1 MKARAPGV
9 PSRTLLYDRHRAL
22 GGRMVDFAGWE
33 MPQQYRSVREEHAAV
48 RGAAGLFDV
57 SHMGRVAFRGPGAGV
72 FLQRLVTNDIG
83 SLGPGHAQYNLL
95 CNEAG
100 GILDDLVVY
109 RQPDGSWSAVVNASN
124 REPDLAWMRA
134 HAGPGVEVGDQS
146 AETSLL
152 ALQGPRAESVLAVLA
167 PGLELSALP
176 YFGVTQGPV
185 AGVAGVGISRTGYTG
200 EDGFELFIPTGQV
213 DEVWDAILA
222 AGSGQGVLPAGLAA
236 RDVCRLEAGLR
247 LYGNDMD
254 VHTNPY
260 QAGLGWTVKLDKGEF
275 IGSQALARLRAAG
288 PDRVL
293 VGIRCEERTIPRHG
307 ARVRVAG
314 EDIGEVTSGTHSFFL
329 GAGIGMASLAAGRA
343 QVGTEVEIEARG
355 GTGSA
360 EVVKLP
366 FYRGSVKTAVTGA
379 AKQAG

>member
-1 MKARAPGV
+1 
-9 PSRTLLYDRHRAL
+9 
-22 GGRMVDFAGWE
+22 MVDFAGWE
-33 MPQQYRSVREEHAAV
+33 MPQHYTSVREEHAAV

-57 SHMGRVAFRGPGAGV
+57 SHMGRVAVRGPGAGA
-72 FLQRLVTNDIG
+72 FLQRLVTNDVG
-83 SLGPGHAQYNLL
+83 SLAPGHAQYNLL

-109 RQPDGSWSAVVNASN
+109 RLPDGSWSTVVNASN
-124 REPDLAWMRA
+124 REPDVAWMQA
-134 HAGPGVEVGDQS
+134 QAAVGVEVVDNS
-146 AETSLL
+146 AESSLL
-152 ALQGPRAESVLAVLA
+152 ALQGPRAESVLAALA
-167 PGLELSALP
+167 PSIELSALP
-176 YFGVTQGPV
+176 YFGVTQGQL

-200 EDGFELFIPTGQV
+200 EDGFELFVPATQV
-213 DEVWDAILA
+213 GGVWDAILV
-222 AGSGQGVLPAGLAA
+222 AGSDQGVLAAGLAA

-254 VHTNPY
+254 VHSNPY

-275 IGSQALARLRAAG
+275 IGSQALARFRAAG

-293 VGIRCEERTIPRHG
+293 VGIRCGERTIPRHG
-307 ARVRVAG
+307 ARVTLAG

-329 GAGIGMASLAAGRA
+329 GAGIGMASVAAGRA
-343 QVGTEVEIEARG
+343 PVGAQVEIEGRG
-355 GTGSA
+355 GAGSG